1 MQNQVTKNWWES
13 KTLWVNVLTLF
24 AMVISQ
30 VMGWD
35 DMQQYAPQ
43 LLVISNVINMALRFL
58 TTMPIK

>member
-1 MQNQVTKNWWES
+1 MQATKNWWES
-13 KTLWVNVLTLF
+13 KTLWVNVLTLL

-43 LLVISNVINMALRFL
+43 LLMVSNLVNLALRFL

>member
-1 MQNQVTKNWWES
+1 MQVTKNWWES
-13 KTLWVNVLTLF
+13 KTLWVNVLTLV

-30 VMGWD
+30 IMGWE

-58 TTMPIK
+58 TTTPIK

>member
-24 AMVISQ
+24 PMVISQ

>member
-1 MQNQVTKNWWES
+1 MQATKNWWES
-13 KTLWVNVLTLF
+13 KTLWVNVLTLL
-24 AMVISQ
+24 AMVIGQ

>member
-1 MQNQVTKNWWES
+1 MQATKNWWES
-13 KTLWVNVLTLF
+13 KTLWVNVLTLL

-43 LLVISNVINMALRFL
+43 LLVISNVIKMALRFL